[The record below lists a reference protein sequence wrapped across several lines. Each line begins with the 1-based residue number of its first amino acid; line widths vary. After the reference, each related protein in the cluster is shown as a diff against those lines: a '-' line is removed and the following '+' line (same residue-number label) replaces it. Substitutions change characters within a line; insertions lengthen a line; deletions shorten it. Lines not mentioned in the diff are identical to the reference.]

1 MEEIVARAIALCG
14 HVGQRDRV
22 GESVIEHVQR
32 VAGGVPEPARATAWL
47 HDLLERTDTDPERL
61 TEQGLGRVEREALG
75 LLTRGAGESFELHV
89 LRIVHAPGPAGTL
102 ARTVKL
108 ADLEDHIL
116 RERAGS
122 VAAHA
127 PPYGWA
133 RRHLL
138 ARAAV
143 PRLGTEPLMPLGTM
157 SG

>member
-1 MEEIVARAIALCG
+1 MEEVVARALALCG

-22 GESVIEHVQR
+22 GEPVIEHVQR

-47 HDLLERTDTDPERL
+47 HDLLERTNTDPEQL
-61 TEQGLGRVEREALG
+61 TAQGLSTVERDALE

-89 LRIVHAPGPAGTL
+89 LRIVYAPGPAGIL

-122 VAAHA
+122 VAVDA

-133 RRHLL
+133 RRHLV
-138 ARAAV
+138 ARSAAV
-143 PRLGTEPLMPLGTM
+143 RPATKPQVPLGVTT
-157 SG
+157 G

>member
-1 MEEIVARAIALCG
+1 MEELVARAIALCG

-22 GESVIEHVQR
+22 GEALIEHVQR
-32 VAGGVPEPARATAWL
+32 VAGSVPEPARATAWL

-61 TEQGLGRVEREALG
+61 TAQGLSTVEREALE

-89 LRIVHAPGPAGTL
+89 LRIVHAPGRAGIL

-116 RERAGS
+116 RERAGR

-133 RRHLL
+133 RRHLV
-138 ARAAV
+138 ARSAAI
-143 PRLGTEPLMPLGTM
+143 RLGTEPQVPLGATT
-157 SG
+157 G

>member
-22 GESVIEHVQR
+22 GELVIEHVQR

-47 HDLLERTDTDPERL
+47 HDLLERTSTDPEQL
-61 TEQGLGRVEREALG
+61 TAQGLSTVERDALE

-89 LRIVHAPGPAGTL
+89 LRIVHAPGPAGIL

-122 VAAHA
+122 IAVDA

-138 ARAAV
+138 ARSEAT
-143 PRLGTEPLMPLGTM
+143 RLGAEPLMPLGTM
-157 SG
+157 TG